1 MLLRRKTFQK
11 SIILTLAKRKP
22 GVLDYFFD
30 ELEKLDLSQSSFS
43 ELILATLV
51 NRESRAGPKIKKKCK
66 KVFFRA
72 KEKMEQ
78 NPEKQT
84 KLKFRSQIISK
95 REFLYGRSDVIQNR
109 DTKGQQK
116 LDTSNNKPHQ
126 TV

>member
-1 MLLRRKTFQK
+1 M
-11 SIILTLAKRKP
+11 
-22 GVLDYFFD
+22 D
-30 ELEKLDLSQSSFS
+30 
-43 ELILATLV
+43 
-51 NRESRAGPKIKKKCK
+51 
-66 KVFFRA
+66 
-72 KEKMEQ
+72 Q